1 MHCLFTPSCNRRR
14 LKWGR
19 FCRHHA
25 RKLNRYG
32 HVLGKPIPR
41 TTLTDF
47 ATRAATVLKANLSH
61 PGYQLAAQELS
72 NLLDQARDS
81 VSAGGSVDE
90 PTREYARLAKA
101 GVTPLHILS
110 MIAAVG
116 IFDQAN
122 PGFLRDTKAYRF
134 AVARAVIGLSSKAGE
149 VTGSRTL
156 EAIGRRLLSLYSPL
170 ISKVVAAIRQRQE
183 REDKRV
189 AAMMTPLSNI
199 NSI

>member
-1 MHCLFTPSCNRRR
+1 MHCLFTPSCTRRR

-41 TTLTDF
+41 ASLTTL
-47 ATRAATVLKANLSH
+47 ATQAAQVLKANLSH

-72 NLLDQARDS
+72 NLLDQARDA
-81 VSAGGSVDE
+81 VLAGASVDG
-90 PTREYARLAKA
+90 PTQEYARLANA
-101 GVTPLHILS
+101 GVTPLYILS

-116 IFDQAN
+116 IFDDAN

-134 AVARAVIGLSSKAGE
+134 AVARAVVSLTSKAGE
-149 VTGSRTL
+149 ITGSRTL
-156 EAIGRRLLSLYSPL
+156 ETIGRRLLSLYVPL
-170 ISKVVAAIRQRQE
+170 ISKVVAAIRERQE
-183 REDKRV
+183 REDRRMV
-189 AAMMTPLSNI
+189 AMEAPLSNI
-199 NSI
+199 NPI